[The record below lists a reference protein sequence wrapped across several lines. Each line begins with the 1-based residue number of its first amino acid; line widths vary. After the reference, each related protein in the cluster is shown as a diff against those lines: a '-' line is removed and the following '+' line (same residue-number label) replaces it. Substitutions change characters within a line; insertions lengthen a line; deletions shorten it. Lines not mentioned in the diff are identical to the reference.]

1 MDGEDALVVRAREP
15 ALGQVAAQ
23 VPWVPAVNEAFSVL
37 HGGCAAANELFS
49 PAIATTASVN
59 QLVNQSAKQSINQTV
74 NESSESGI
82 VSHL

>member
-1 MDGEDALVVRAREP
+1 MDGDDALIVRARE
-15 ALGQVAAQ
+15 LGRGQVAAQ

-49 PAIATTASVN
+49 PAITTASVN